1 MCSTRWSAGI
11 AKADS
16 GRLKVAGFV
25 LPVRAAS
32 VRSIVGF
39 AELAR
44 VADPVREVAEVLA
57 EKPLIVVIDGIDHVT
72 DAAARQDINDLL
84 VSAGVAASQADRTLA
99 IVVGTASVTLVDDVI
114 PGVDSAEIVS
124 LASDGEAAIDGDA
137 GRDGDA
143 GLNGDAGR
151 IGPEQIDTEETTA

>member
-1 MCSTRWSAGI
+1 
-11 AKADS
+11 
-16 GRLKVAGFV
+16 VAGFV

-44 VADPVREVAEVLA
+44 VADPVREVAAVLA

-72 DAAARQDINDLL
+72 DATARQAISDLL
-84 VSAGVAASQADRTLA
+84 VSAGVAASQADRTFA

-124 LASDGEAAIDGDA
+124 LATDYDTGLDDPDQLDADPGQIDADP
-137 GRDGDA
+137 D
-143 GLNGDAGR
+143 L
-151 IGPEQIDTEETTA
+151 DTEETTA